1 MAFSAI
7 IKTTTKRWHYK
18 NNKQRTQQTMMGE
31 MPHEKGQAMRMK
43 RRDFLKGLGMFSA
56 LLLAGGGALA
66 EGMRTDMH
74 DETSMETIGADGFG
88 KMLIDYYSL
97 TGHTRAAAQ
106 KIQELTGADLMEI
119 HPKDPYPVSHDPCLK
134 RQMQEIETDA
144 RWMEGLRVRGDV
156 KEIQTWLQQ
165 AARKERA

>member
-1 MAFSAI
+1 
-7 IKTTTKRWHYK
+7 
-18 NNKQRTQQTMMGE
+18 

-88 KMLIDYYSL
+88 KMLIAYYSL

-119 HPKDPYPVSHDPCLK
+119 HPKAPYPVSHDPCLK

-156 KEIQTWLQQ
+156 KEIQAWLQQ